1 MVLFWGRFP
10 GMVDPELVKD
20 HPLVLA
26 EALSDE
32 FLSSLTPEKRKEAE
46 RLLIELDAM
55 IEANPLY
62 KLRWENEKQV
72 EFFYADTPIQAAF
85 CGNRF
90 GKTTALVVKTLIN
103 CLDEEFV
110 PKWLLPAKHWYPGKN
125 TVRQGVAARVVVP
138 TFDAL
143 HSVVIPAFRDWVP
156 REALKGGKWDKAFNK
171 QLAILQFANGSF
183 VDFKTY
189 QQDPQAMAGAALHMV
204 GYDEPPPWEVR
215 RECRVR
221 LTDFKGF
228 EMFAMTPLNVNTSW
242 VRKQI
247 WRNREHPDITV
258 IKGSIWDNKLL
269 DRKEIQRTLDAQTE
283 VWRRAVEFGDF
294 IDIGGLCYPE
304 FDRAVKETPYD
315 GTKTQGGGRP
325 SQGWSKWYTDQGN
338 RRTTPWEVVVAI
350 DPGIRNAAF
359 VWIGFDSDNRA
370 FVFAEALLQNATPV
384 QYAELIH
391 KVNKAWGVREATYII
406 DPAARQRAQVNADT
420 IQTELMRQGIVT
432 IPGQN
437 DVEAGIS
444 QVRQRL
450 AADMLRINPACR
462 GLRDE
467 ADDYAL
473 EPRDDGVIKP
483 IKGNDHRMDALRYGI
498 MARAWYPVQEM
509 EQPRQRLGWT
519 YGEYDPVQ
527 EDELMAQSGAV
538 GPMGEFG

>member
-1 MVLFWGRFP
+1 MP
-10 GMVDPELVKD
+10 VDPATVKN
-20 HPLVLA
+20 HPLEIAKRLTPKKLESLDPQKRA
-26 EALSDE
+26 EAED
-32 FLSSLTPEKRKEAE
+32 
-46 RLLIELDAM
+46 LLVELDSLM
-55 IEANPLY
+55 ERNPLY
-62 KLRWENEKQV
+62 KLRWDNEQQV
-72 EFFYADTPIQAAF
+72 QFFYADTPIQAAF

-90 GKTTALVVKTLIN
+90 GKTTALVVKTLVN
-103 CLDEEFV
+103 CVDTHLV
-110 PKWLLPAKHWYPGKN
+110 PDWLLPARRWYPGDN
-125 TVRQGVAARVVVP
+125 TTRAGTAARVVVP

-143 HSVVIPAFRDWVP
+143 HSVVIPAFREWVP
-156 REALKGGKWDKAFNK
+156 KEALKGGKWDRAFNK
-171 QLAILQFANGSF
+171 QLALLQFENGSF

-204 GYDEPPPWEVR
+204 GYDEPPPWETR

-242 VRKQI
+242 VRREI
-247 WRNREHPDITV
+247 WRKREHEDITV
-258 IKGSIWDNKLL
+258 TKGSIWDNKML

-294 IDIGGLCYPE
+294 IDIGGLCYPD
-304 FDRAVKETPYD
+304 FDRHCVENPYD
-315 GTKTQGGGRP
+315 HGPHGGRP
-325 SQGWSKWYTDQGN
+325 RRWTASYTNQSGN
-338 RRTTPWEVVVAI
+338 TGTSRVPESSIWEIVVGI

-359 VWIGFDSDNRA
+359 VWIGFDKDNKA
-370 FVFAEALLQNATPV
+370 FIFAEALLQNSTPV
-384 QYAELIH
+384 EYAELIK
-391 KVNKAWGVREATYII
+391 KVNKAWGISEARYII

-420 IQTELMRQGIVT
+420 IQTELMRQGIIT

-450 AADMLRINPACR
+450 ANDMLRINPACR

-483 IKGNDHRMDALRYGI
+483 IKGHDHRMDAMRYAI
-498 MARAWYPVQEM
+498 MARAWNPLREM
-509 EQPRQRLGWT
+509 DEPRGQLGYE
-519 YGEYDPVQ
+519 YGKYDPEV
-527 EDELMAQSGAV
+527 EGELLAV
-538 GPMGEFG
+538 GAESGPLGEMA